1 MDEEGMQKTANG
13 LINIANPIELDEEY
27 LWGTLEKLN
36 KAAKDETPDM
46 KNLVA
51 KLVTTYKPQN

>member
-27 LWGTLEKLN
+27 LWGKLE
-36 KAAKDETPDM
+36 TSCFYTI
-46 KNLVA
+46 LVSV
-51 KLVTTYKPQN
+51 LVGSEKEHKTMLKYA